1 MQKEIETKAV
11 EILDTIWKSIDFESM
26 SNSRKKEI
34 WSEFKNKVKGSALKS
49 NTVSEFVDTICKKF
63 NISVIEKDYKKI
75 LEVVEENSD
84 FEILEMYRN
93 NLMILI
99 FKLRMMRETA
109 KEEYA
114 AKKKPANSR
123 RIDLKELDKQI
134 SFPKGENDDDEY
146 FAF

>member
-1 MQKEIETKAV
+1 MQKETETKAI
-11 EILDTIWKSIDFESM
+11 EILDVIWKSIDFESM

-49 NTVSEFVDTICKKF
+49 NTVSEFVDAMCKKF

-75 LEVVEENSD
+75 LEISETGSD
-84 FEILEMYRN
+84 FEILEAYRN
-93 NLMILI
+93 NLMIII

-114 AKKKPANSR
+114 KKKTANNK
-123 RIDLKELDKQI
+123 RIDVKELDSQI
-134 SFPKGENDDDEY
+134 SFDKGENNDDEY

>member
-1 MQKEIETKAV
+1 MQKETETKAI
-11 EILDTIWKSIDFESM
+11 EILDAIWKSIDFESM

-49 NTVSEFVDTICKKF
+49 NTVSEFVDAMCKKF

-75 LEVVEENSD
+75 LEISEVGSD
-84 FEILEMYRN
+84 FEILEAYRN
-93 NLMILI
+93 NLMIII

-114 AKKKPANSR
+114 KKKAANSK
-123 RIDLKELDKQI
+123 RIDVKELDSQI
-134 SFPKGENDDDEY
+134 SFSKGENNDDEY

>member
-1 MQKEIETKAV
+1 
-11 EILDTIWKSIDFESM
+11 M

-49 NTVSEFVDTICKKF
+49 NTISDFVDTICKKF

-99 FKLRMMRETA
+99 FKLRMMGETA

-114 AKKKPANSR
+114 KKKTANSK
-123 RIDLKELDKQI
+123 RIDVKELDSQI
-134 SFPKGENDDDEY
+134 SFDKGENNDDEY
-146 FAF
+146 FPF

>member
-1 MQKEIETKAV
+1 MQKEIETKAI
-11 EILDTIWKSIDFESM
+11 EILDVIWKSIDFESM

-49 NTVSEFVDTICKKF
+49 NTVSEFVDAMCKKF

-75 LEVVEENSD
+75 LEISETGSD
-84 FEILEMYRN
+84 FEILEAYRN
-93 NLMILI
+93 NLMIII

-114 AKKKPANSR
+114 KKKTANNK

>member
-1 MQKEIETKAV
+1 MQKGTETKAI
-11 EILDTIWKSIDFESM
+11 EILDVIWKSIDFESM

-49 NTVSEFVDTICKKF
+49 NTVSEFVDAICKKF

-75 LEVVEENSD
+75 LEISETGSD
-84 FEILEMYRN
+84 FEILEAYRN
-93 NLMILI
+93 NLMIII

-109 KEEYA
+109 KEEYT
-114 AKKKPANSR
+114 KKKAANNK
-123 RIDLKELDKQI
+123 RIDVKELDSQI
-134 SFPKGENDDDEY
+134 SFSKGENDDDEY

>member
-1 MQKEIETKAV
+1 MPKETETKAI
-11 EILDTIWKSIDFESM
+11 EILDVIWKSIDFESM

-49 NTVSEFVDTICKKF
+49 NTISEFVDAMCKKF

-75 LEVVEENSD
+75 LEISETGSD
-84 FEILEMYRN
+84 FEILEAYRN
-93 NLMILI
+93 NLMIII

-109 KEEYA
+109 KEEYT
-114 AKKKPANSR
+114 KKKAANNK